1 MDYLPPVVYRQRVRS
16 VDLHRA
22 DAGGRLAGSWAASG
36 QLFNSAADGADNSHG
51 MSISTVNGQQNETT
65 APADGLAGLM
75 AEGPLPQPGVDS
87 SPEPAEQSRR
97 RVTSLT
103 VVVPAKNESAGL
115 PALMSEL
122 TEVLKSC
129 EGLDHEILLIDD
141 GSTDDTAAI
150 ARSAGARVI
159 SHPESLGNGAAVKRG
174 IREARQDWILLLD
187 GDGQHPPSAIPEM
200 LRMAGSYDMVVGS
213 RGGSGGSLHRN
224 LANRIYNGLASY
236 VTSRKIPDLT
246 SGYRMIRADVVKG
259 FCYLLPNTFSYPT
272 TITLA
277 MLRVGYAV
285 GFVGIDVRPRQG
297 KSHIRVLHDGSRFLL
312 IIMRIA
318 TFFAPLRVFMP
329 LAAGLFLLGLCWYA
343 YTYFTGGRFTN
354 MGVLLF
360 TQASVIFGLGLVS
373 EQVAALR
380 FQKTDGD
387 LSS

>member
-1 MDYLPPVVYRQRVRS
+1 ML
-16 VDLHRA
+16 
-22 DAGGRLAGSWAASG
+22 
-36 QLFNSAADGADNSHG
+36 NSSAQGADNSHG
-51 MSISTVNGQQNETT
+51 MSKLTVDAEGAAVAAKGE
-65 APADGLAGLM
+65 DLAGLM
-75 AEGPLPQPGVDS
+75 AGGPLPQRPV
-87 SPEPAEQSRR
+87 EPALEPVPEVSR

-115 PALMSEL
+115 PALMEEL
-122 TEVLKSC
+122 VAVLESRDA
-129 EGLDHEILLIDD
+129 LDHEILLIDD

-174 IREARQDWILLLD
+174 IREARMDWILLLD
-187 GDGQHPPSAIPEM
+187 GDGQHPPSAIPQM
-200 LRMAGSYDMVVGS
+200 LAMAESYDMVVGS
-213 RGGSGGSLHRN
+213 RNGSGGAIHRN

-246 SGYRMIRADVVKG
+246 SGFRMIRADVVKG

-285 GFVGIDVRPRQG
+285 GFVDIAVRQRQG
-297 KSHIRVLHDGSRFLL
+297 KSHIRVLRDGSRFLL

-329 LAAGLFLLGLCWYA
+329 LAAAMFLVGLCWYA
-343 YTYFTGGRFTN
+343 YTYLVGGRFTN

-380 FQKTDGD
+380 FQQTDGD
-387 LSS
+387 LSR